1 MKIRK
6 VIVWILCVLLLLG
19 LVGCSGEMDSAYR
32 NGTSGDYIVKEEIT
46 LDSESTAGIPENRK
60 LIQTVNMTVETD
72 NLDTVLEQI
81 DSRIAQLSGYVENS
95 YVQNGSAYSGE
106 RYRSASI
113 TVRIPAKDLDTFVN
127 KVGQITN
134 IVSSQKKVEDVT
146 LNYVATESR
155 MKALQA
161 EETRLLELM
170 AKAETL
176 NDLLTIEKRLT
187 DVRTELEKVTSALKV
202 FDNQVDYATI
212 HLNIEEVKE
221 FTEVNK
227 SDNIWD
233 RISTGFKKNL
243 KGVGDFFV
251 ELFVFVAVS
260 IPYIVM
266 IIALFL
272 GIVLIVRIKNRCKKK
287 KHTNEET
294 QKDS

>member
-272 GIVLIVRIKNRCKKK
+272 GIVLIVRNKNRCKKK